1 MQASSMHGPYAYT
14 TLMISPRFLQP
25 FFMLRFQSTF
35 DVTKKKKR
43 GEEKGKGK
51 KALTQEA

>member
-1 MQASSMHGPYAYT
+1 MHGPYAYT